1 MKMLHSSY
9 STTIAQAEPV
19 NPDMLSLNEAMRI
32 YFTIL
37 FGVATVMLTYYY
49 LLPNMH

>member
-1 MKMLHSSY
+1 MLHSSY
-9 STTIAQAEPV
+9 STTLAQTEPA
-19 NPDMLSLNEAMRI
+19 NQDMLSLTESMRI

>member
-1 MKMLHSSY
+1 MLNSYY
-9 STTIAQAEPV
+9 STTI
-19 NPDMLSLNEAMRI
+19 PDTGRTSQDILSLSESMRI

-37 FGVATVMLTYYY
+37 FGVGTVMLTFYY